1 MLPGSGVQVARERVV
16 QPVRNEPG
24 PKNPPMSWEGIDHA
38 LNRAQGEEV
47 RFSLYL
53 ADLDQHVSHRL
64 LRETNLVGRTRRRW
78 DHAKTYVHDLWK
90 VHDAFAAVLER
101 ATELR
106 GSERADGAL
115 QNVLTEILTG
125 PSIEIRPEK
134 QPPGEQ
140 HPSEGGVERL
150 TTAEAIARMES
161 DFYEATEVISAVET
175 VWDALYPRLSELEA
189 TWQEIGTLS
198 DMVGLDE
205 EEYEELRGRLRHS
218 ERTVRQ
224 DPLRLVEDGR
234 VDTSVLEESR
244 VLLER
249 VRGEL
254 RDALRMRDSYAEGVE
269 RLNSAIDDVQE
280 TIERCVR
287 LRQQV
292 VMKIAS
298 PVAVSIPNPIP
309 ELRRGIAEMGELR
322 TRGRWRE
329 LGALLGGLQRKVHE
343 AADNARESEA
353 NLTGL
358 LERRA
363 ELRGRLNAYRAWAVR
378 LGLADRER
386 LSELHGQVHRELWA
400 TPCDLRA
407 ATVALASYLR
417 VLQELSGNTS
427 LTERTISGT
436 WASDRESDGGVS
448 R

>member
-1 MLPGSGVQVARERVV
+1 
-16 QPVRNEPG
+16 
-24 PKNPPMSWEGIDHA
+24 
-38 LNRAQGEEV
+38 
-47 RFSLYL
+47 
-53 ADLDQHVSHRL
+53 
-64 LRETNLVGRTRRRW
+64 NLVGRTRGRAER
-78 DHAKTYVHDLWK
+78 AKSEVHDLWK
-90 VHDAFAAVLER
+90 GHVAFAAVLER
-101 ATELR
+101 AAELR
-106 GSERADGAL
+106 GSQRADGAL
-115 QNVLTEILTG
+115 ENVLSEILTG

-309 ELRRGIAEMGELR
+309 ELRRGIAEMGE
-322 TRGRWRE
+322 
-329 LGALLGGLQRKVHE
+329 
-343 AADNARESEA
+343 
-353 NLTGL
+353 
-358 LERRA
+358 
-363 ELRGRLNAYRAWAVR
+363 
-378 LGLADRER
+378 
-386 LSELHGQVHRELWA
+386 
-400 TPCDLRA
+400 
-407 ATVALASYLR
+407 
-417 VLQELSGNTS
+417 
-427 LTERTISGT
+427 
-436 WASDRESDGGVS
+436 
-448 R
+448 